1 MNFSSVI
8 NISDEDSDLVGVS
21 SDGPTQLHKDVLK
34 AHFGHDKFRPM
45 QWRIIA
51 AILNRQDNFAVM
63 ATGYGKSLCFQ
74 YPPVFMDGVGLV
86 ISPLISL
93 MEDQVRIFFYWLT
106 KFLMIF
112 LQVLS
117 LNVSNIPACFLGS
130 AQTDK
135 QVLRDVFKKKYRL
148 VYLTPEYITGELGD
162 RLLHELRDD
171 LTLIAIDEAHCV
183 SQW

>member
-1 MNFSSVI
+1 
-8 NISDEDSDLVGVS
+8 
-21 SDGPTQLHKDVLK
+21 
-34 AHFGHDKFRPM
+34 
-45 QWRIIA
+45 
-51 AILNRQDNFAVM
+51 
-63 ATGYGKSLCFQ
+63 
-74 YPPVFMDGVGLV
+74 
-86 ISPLISL
+86 
-93 MEDQVRIFFYWLT
+93 
-106 KFLMIF
+106 MIF